1 MLLPLK
7 NVTGQQIGD
16 IELSDAVFAAP
27 VSKSLM
33 HQALVRQ
40 LANARLGTHDT
51 KVRWEVSGGGKKP
64 WRQKGTGRARQ
75 GSIRASQWIGGGTA
89 FGPTPRKYT
98 QALPKKM
105 QRAALRSALTLK
117 AAAGQIIVV
126 DEFTLDEPKT
136 KNMVHVLSNLRL
148 EDGQAHG
155 SVLMVVAEKN
165 DAVWRSTNNLPKVK
179 AIVSGYIN
187 VRDLLG
193 YDTLMLSQDAV
204 EHIQLWLS
212 ADASTAV
219 ETAEGSAADDR
230 GETPTGA
237 DSAGADNDTDRS
249 AADDGALRPLR
260 ERSETTSEVIIET
273 IAPEA
278 SAQEE

>member
-7 NVTGQQIGD
+7 DVTGRQIGE

-27 VSKSLM
+27 VSKPLM
-33 HQALVRQ
+33 HQALMRQ

-75 GSIRASQWIGGGTA
+75 GSIRATQWIGGGTA

-117 AAAGQIIVV
+117 AAAGKIIVV
-126 DEFTLDEPKT
+126 DKFVLDEPKT
-136 KNMVHVLSNLRL
+136 KNMVRVLNNLRS
-148 EDGQAHG
+148 EDGQASG
-155 SVLMVVAEKN
+155 SVLMVVAEK
-165 DAVWRSTNNLPKVK
+165 DEAVWRSTNNLPKVK

-193 YDTLMLSQDAV
+193 YDTLLLSQDAA

-212 ADASTAV
+212 ADAPAADGSIEQPAAGETGDLVSETIV
-219 ETAEGSAADDR
+219 ETIE
-230 GETPTGA
+230 
-237 DSAGADNDTDRS
+237 
-249 AADDGALRPLR
+249 
-260 ERSETTSEVIIET
+260 SE
-273 IAPEA
+273 APG
-278 SAQEE
+278 QEE

>member
-7 NVTGQQIGD
+7 NVAGRQIGEV
-16 IELSDAVFAAP
+16 ELSDAVFAAP

-75 GSIRASQWIGGGTA
+75 GSIRATQWIGGGTA

-117 AAAGQIIVV
+117 AAAGKLIVV
-126 DEFTLDEPKT
+126 DQFILDEPKT
-136 KNMVHVLSNLRL
+136 KNMVRVLNNLRS
-148 EDGQAHG
+148 EDTQAHG

-165 DAVWRSTNNLPKVK
+165 DAIWRSTNNLPEVK
-179 AIVSGYIN
+179 AIVSEYIN

-193 YDTLMLSQDAV
+193 YDTLMLSQDAA

-212 ADASTAV
+212 ADAPATV
-219 ETAEGSAADDR
+219 ESMEQPAAEHGDDI
-230 GETPTGA
+230 
-237 DSAGADNDTDRS
+237 
-249 AADDGALRPLR
+249 
-260 ERSETTSEVIIET
+260 TSESIVEVPDAE
-273 IAPEA
+273 AP
-278 SAQEE
+278 AQEE